1 MDLWQLDA
9 TDLTRLIRVGQ
20 ASSREAVGAC
30 LARMDAVNGKLNA
43 VVRRMDEEAL
53 AAADAA
59 DAARA
64 RGDALGPLHGVPV
77 TIKVNTD
84 QKDHP
89 TDNGVVAFRDLIAP
103 DDAPVVANLR
113 RAGAIIIGRTNVPA
127 FSMRGFSENDLHGRT
142 LNPRDREV
150 TPGGS
155 SGGAGAAVGNRNRP
169 YRARQRYRWFGAL
182 PGLLLWHHRAA
193 GRARPHSLVQP
204 YCENR
209 PRYRCTAD
217 GDARTAE
224 PAPCATRGSLWR
236 SGRRVTGAT
245 PPAPR
250 RSAILRFGRAPFVQG
265 WFARST
271 ELTMS

>member
-1 MDLWQLDA
+1 MGTLAGAAKKPSAPCSAQSSVADVLDWSLKWALSGAKIMCRGSLNLRQRSGKGGGMDLWQLDA
-9 TDLTRLIRVGQ
+9 TDLARLIRVGQ

-59 DAARA
+59 DEARA

-89 TDNGVVAFRDLIAP
+89 TDNGVVAFRDLNAP

-113 RAGAIIIGRTNVPA
+113 TAGAVIIGRTNVPA

-155 SGGAGAAVGNRNRP
+155 SGGAGAA
-169 YRARQRYRWFGAL
+169 
-182 PGLLLWHHRAA
+182 AA
-193 GRARPHSLVQP
+193 
-204 YCENR
+204 
-209 PRYRCTAD
+209 
-217 GDARTAE
+217 
-224 PAPCATRGSLWR
+224 
-236 SGRRVTGAT
+236 TGIG
-245 PPAPR
+245 P
-250 RSAILRFGRAPFVQG
+250 I
-265 WFARST
+265 
-271 ELTMS
+271 